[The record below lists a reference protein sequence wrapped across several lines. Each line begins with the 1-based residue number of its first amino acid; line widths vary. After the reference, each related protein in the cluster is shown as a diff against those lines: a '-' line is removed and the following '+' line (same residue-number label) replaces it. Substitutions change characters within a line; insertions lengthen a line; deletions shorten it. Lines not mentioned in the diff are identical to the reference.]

1 MKTSFYTGKIEDES
15 AIYFDADHFN
25 ISSDGIVD
33 VSDELQKAVNMV
45 VEEYG
50 YGIVFVPEGKYLLSK
65 TIYIPK
71 AVRIIGYGEKRP
83 EFILKDNALN
93 FNISKEDDKG
103 HFRYLFWFVD
113 RVVTEGTNVNAND
126 ANPGTF
132 YSAMSNV
139 NINLGRENDYAV
151 AFRTHYAQ
159 HAFLAHI
166 TINVN
171 SGMAGIYDVGN
182 EMEDIEIVGGNYGI
196 ITTKCSP
203 GWPFVMVDT
212 KFENQKKAAIFTR
225 EAGLTIV
232 RTDVKNVPQFVEVQ
246 DGFFEKLYI
255 EDSIFKNVDKLLNIA
270 LENNSLTSI
279 YVKNCYLEKCN
290 VIVSYKDTENTI
302 DNKYDC
308 AHINEYIH
316 GITASDEYPEK
327 QIKDILY
334 IGEKQIDYNVLYTDL
349 KTLPE
354 VKQWINVKKNGLIG
368 DGVTDDTKVLKELI
382 EKYTYLYFPQGEYLL
397 TDTIKL
403 KDDTVIIGLNPVSTK
418 FILKDN
424 AERFTGYGKGIAFIE
439 SGKSNILFGI
449 GIETGGKNP
458 RAIGLKW
465 NGDIDSY
472 INDVK
477 MFGGH
482 GNLVKGTGAF
492 EMPYNST
499 RTADSNPERM
509 WDYQYPSIVVNGGGV
524 IKDVWSASP
533 YVTAGITIENTDTPG
548 KIYCMSLEHHCR
560 HELLM
565 NNVKNWTIYG
575 IQTEEEVAEG
585 EFARPI
591 ELHNCEDIT
600 FAMTYHFRT
609 IFVNKPY
616 DYCVKTF
623 DCKNISFI
631 NAHNFSQMKYT
642 IDNYL
647 LDVNSNV
654 EIRTWQATKIDIKGN
669 VGRNIRITK
678 TNEPQKLYSGFRF
691 PDGGICN
698 QKGDFYFVDSLDKK
712 IYCVDGKDYKL
723 TEIFESPYKINSVGF
738 DTNDRIIIVG
748 EYVIPK
754 NATVDG
760 KKQEN
765 ILPSD
770 SYGTSYG
777 FWYNRDAYT
786 IVFTLDDNGEMQPL
800 DMVEM
805 GKIEP
810 DRVIYPGNR
819 WRDGSDY
826 KEVLGYKPEKA

>member
-25 ISSDGIVD
+25 ISNDGIVD

-316 GITASDEYPEK
+316 GITASDEYLEK
-327 QIKDILY
+327 QL
-334 IGEKQIDYNVLYTDL
+334 
-349 KTLPE
+349 
-354 VKQWINVKKNGLIG
+354 
-368 DGVTDDTKVLKELI
+368 
-382 EKYTYLYFPQGEYLL
+382 
-397 TDTIKL
+397 
-403 KDDTVIIGLNPVSTK
+403 
-418 FILKDN
+418 
-424 AERFTGYGKGIAFIE
+424 
-439 SGKSNILFGI
+439 
-449 GIETGGKNP
+449 
-458 RAIGLKW
+458 
-465 NGDIDSY
+465 
-472 INDVK
+472 
-477 MFGGH
+477 
-482 GNLVKGTGAF
+482 
-492 EMPYNST
+492 
-499 RTADSNPERM
+499 
-509 WDYQYPSIVVNGGGV
+509 
-524 IKDVWSASP
+524 
-533 YVTAGITIENTDTPG
+533 
-548 KIYCMSLEHHCR
+548 KIYY
-560 HELLM
+560 
-565 NNVKNWTIYG
+565 I
-575 IQTEEEVAEG
+575 
-585 EFARPI
+585 
-591 ELHNCEDIT
+591 
-600 FAMTYHFRT
+600 
-609 IFVNKPY
+609 
-616 DYCVKTF
+616 
-623 DCKNISFI
+623 
-631 NAHNFSQMKYT
+631 
-642 IDNYL
+642 
-647 LDVNSNV
+647 
-654 EIRTWQATKIDIKGN
+654 
-669 VGRNIRITK
+669 
-678 TNEPQKLYSGFRF
+678 
-691 PDGGICN
+691 
-698 QKGDFYFVDSLDKK
+698 
-712 IYCVDGKDYKL
+712 
-723 TEIFESPYKINSVGF
+723 
-738 DTNDRIIIVG
+738 
-748 EYVIPK
+748 
-754 NATVDG
+754 
-760 KKQEN
+760 
-765 ILPSD
+765 
-770 SYGTSYG
+770 
-777 FWYNRDAYT
+777 
-786 IVFTLDDNGEMQPL
+786 
-800 DMVEM
+800 
-805 GKIEP
+805 
-810 DRVIYPGNR
+810 
-819 WRDGSDY
+819 
-826 KEVLGYKPEKA
+826 

>member
-1 MKTSFYTGKIEDES
+1 M
-15 AIYFDADHFN
+15 
-25 ISSDGIVD
+25 
-33 VSDELQKAVNMV
+33 
-45 VEEYG
+45 
-50 YGIVFVPEGKYLLSK
+50 
-65 TIYIPK
+65 
-71 AVRIIGYGEKRP
+71 
-83 EFILKDNALN
+83 
-93 FNISKEDDKG
+93 
-103 HFRYLFWFVD
+103 D

-246 DGFFEKLYI
+246 DEFFEKLYI

-308 AHINEYIH
+308 THINEYIH
-316 GITASDEYPEK
+316 GITASDEHPEK

-623 DCKNISFI
+623 DCKNILFI

-760 KKQEN
+760 KKQE
-765 ILPSD
+765 
-770 SYGTSYG
+770 T
-777 FWYNRDAYT
+777 
-786 IVFTLDDNGEMQPL
+786 V
-800 DMVEM
+800 
-805 GKIEP
+805 
-810 DRVIYPGNR
+810 GNYEHLR
-819 WRDGSDY
+819 Y
-826 KEVLGYKPEKA
+826 LK

>member
-616 DYCVKTF
+616 D
-623 DCKNISFI
+623 
-631 NAHNFSQMKYT
+631 
-642 IDNYL
+642 
-647 LDVNSNV
+647 
-654 EIRTWQATKIDIKGN
+654 
-669 VGRNIRITK
+669 
-678 TNEPQKLYSGFRF
+678 
-691 PDGGICN
+691 
-698 QKGDFYFVDSLDKK
+698 
-712 IYCVDGKDYKL
+712 
-723 TEIFESPYKINSVGF
+723 
-738 DTNDRIIIVG
+738 
-748 EYVIPK
+748 
-754 NATVDG
+754 
-760 KKQEN
+760 
-765 ILPSD
+765 
-770 SYGTSYG
+770 
-777 FWYNRDAYT
+777 
-786 IVFTLDDNGEMQPL
+786 
-800 DMVEM
+800 
-805 GKIEP
+805 
-810 DRVIYPGNR
+810 
-819 WRDGSDY
+819 
-826 KEVLGYKPEKA
+826 

>member
-819 WRDGSDY
+819 WSR
-826 KEVLGYKPEKA
+826 L

>member
-1 MKTSFYTGKIEDES
+1 M
-15 AIYFDADHFN
+15 
-25 ISSDGIVD
+25 D

-308 AHINEYIH
+308 THINEYIH
-316 GITASDEYPEK
+316 GITASDEHPEK

-349 KTLPE
+349 KILPE

-678 TNEPQKLYSGFRF
+678 TNEPQKIYSGFRF
-691 PDGGICN
+691 PDGMG
-698 QKGDFYFVDSLDKK
+698 FVIKK
-712 IYCVDGKDYKL
+712 AI
-723 TEIFESPYKINSVGF
+723 S
-738 DTNDRIIIVG
+738 
-748 EYVIPK
+748 
-754 NATVDG
+754 
-760 KKQEN
+760 
-765 ILPSD
+765 IL
-770 SYGTSYG
+770 
-777 FWYNRDAYT
+777 
-786 IVFTLDDNGEMQPL
+786 
-800 DMVEM
+800 
-805 GKIEP
+805 
-810 DRVIYPGNR
+810 
-819 WRDGSDY
+819 
-826 KEVLGYKPEKA
+826 

>member
-15 AIYFDADHFN
+15 AIYFDADHFD
-25 ISSDGIVD
+25 ISNDGIVD

-255 EDSIFKNVDKLLNIA
+255 EDSIFKNVGKLLNIA

-316 GITASDEYPEK
+316 GITASDEHPEK
-327 QIKDILY
+327 QIKDLLY

-669 VGRNIRITK
+669 IGRNIRITK

-786 IVFTLDDNGEMQPL
+786 IVFTLDDNGEMQPFL
-800 DMVEM
+800 HHPVH
-805 GKIEP
+805 G
-810 DRVIYPGNR
+810 
-819 WRDGSDY
+819 
-826 KEVLGYKPEKA
+826 

>member
-738 DTNDRIIIVG
+738 DTNECYSRWKKTGKYFAFGLIWYFIWILVQQRCLYNSI
-748 EYVIPK
+748 YV
-754 NATVDG
+754 
-760 KKQEN
+760 
-765 ILPSD
+765 
-770 SYGTSYG
+770 
-777 FWYNRDAYT
+777 R
-786 IVFTLDDNGEMQPL
+786 
-800 DMVEM
+800 
-805 GKIEP
+805 
-810 DRVIYPGNR
+810 
-819 WRDGSDY
+819 
-826 KEVLGYKPEKA
+826 

>member
-1 MKTSFYTGKIEDES
+1 M
-15 AIYFDADHFN
+15 
-25 ISSDGIVD
+25 
-33 VSDELQKAVNMV
+33 
-45 VEEYG
+45 
-50 YGIVFVPEGKYLLSK
+50 
-65 TIYIPK
+65 
-71 AVRIIGYGEKRP
+71 
-83 EFILKDNALN
+83 
-93 FNISKEDDKG
+93 
-103 HFRYLFWFVD
+103 
-113 RVVTEGTNVNAND
+113 
-126 ANPGTF
+126 
-132 YSAMSNV
+132 
-139 NINLGRENDYAV
+139 
-151 AFRTHYAQ
+151 
-159 HAFLAHI
+159 
-166 TINVN
+166 
-171 SGMAGIYDVGN
+171 
-182 EMEDIEIVGGNYGI
+182 
-196 ITTKCSP
+196 
-203 GWPFVMVDT
+203 
-212 KFENQKKAAIFTR
+212 
-225 EAGLTIV
+225 
-232 RTDVKNVPQFVEVQ
+232 
-246 DGFFEKLYI
+246 
-255 EDSIFKNVDKLLNIA
+255 
-270 LENNSLTSI
+270 
-279 YVKNCYLEKCN
+279 
-290 VIVSYKDTENTI
+290 
-302 DNKYDC
+302 
-308 AHINEYIH
+308 
-316 GITASDEYPEK
+316 
-327 QIKDILY
+327 
-334 IGEKQIDYNVLYTDL
+334 YTDL

-678 TNEPQKLYSGFRF
+678 TNDPQKL
-691 PDGGICN
+691 I
-698 QKGDFYFVDSLDKK
+698 
-712 IYCVDGKDYKL
+712 
-723 TEIFESPYKINSVGF
+723 
-738 DTNDRIIIVG
+738 
-748 EYVIPK
+748 
-754 NATVDG
+754 
-760 KKQEN
+760 
-765 ILPSD
+765 
-770 SYGTSYG
+770 
-777 FWYNRDAYT
+777 
-786 IVFTLDDNGEMQPL
+786 
-800 DMVEM
+800 
-805 GKIEP
+805 
-810 DRVIYPGNR
+810 
-819 WRDGSDY
+819 
-826 KEVLGYKPEKA
+826 

>member
-290 VIVSYKDTENTI
+290 VIVSYKNTENTI

-805 GKIEP
+805 GKI
-810 DRVIYPGNR
+810 
-819 WRDGSDY
+819 
-826 KEVLGYKPEKA
+826 

>member
-678 TNEPQKLYSGFRF
+678 TNEPQKLYSGS
-691 PDGGICN
+691 
-698 QKGDFYFVDSLDKK
+698 DSLTEGFVIKK
-712 IYCVDGKDYKL
+712 
-723 TEIFESPYKINSVGF
+723 
-738 DTNDRIIIVG
+738 
-748 EYVIPK
+748 VIS
-754 NATVDG
+754 
-760 KKQEN
+760 
-765 ILPSD
+765 IL
-770 SYGTSYG
+770 
-777 FWYNRDAYT
+777 
-786 IVFTLDDNGEMQPL
+786 
-800 DMVEM
+800 
-805 GKIEP
+805 
-810 DRVIYPGNR
+810 
-819 WRDGSDY
+819 
-826 KEVLGYKPEKA
+826 

>member
-25 ISSDGIVD
+25 ISNDGIVD

-308 AHINEYIH
+308 THINEYIH
-316 GITASDEYPEK
+316 GITASDEHPEK

-349 KTLPE
+349 KILPE

-678 TNEPQKLYSGFRF
+678 TNEPQKIYSGFRF

-826 KEVLGYKPEKA
+826 K